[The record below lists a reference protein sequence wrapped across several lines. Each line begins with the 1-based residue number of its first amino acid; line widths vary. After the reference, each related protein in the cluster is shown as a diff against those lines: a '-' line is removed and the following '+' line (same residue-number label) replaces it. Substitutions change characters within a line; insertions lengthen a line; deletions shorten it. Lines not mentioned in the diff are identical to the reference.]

1 MVPGLR
7 VSIDVKHHAYFTKRE
22 REREREGGAGG
33 GREIIDDVN
42 N

>member
-22 REREREGGAGG
+22 REREGGAGG